1 MASPFTTERSLIQG
15 AAGSIEIAAHVPTD
29 TPVRAIAIVAHP
41 HPLFGGTMDNK
52 VVTTMARA
60 MFDAGAAV
68 FRFNFR
74 GVGQSQGEHDNGRG
88 ETADMVQLLGHAKAV
103 TGPTLP
109 VWFAG
114 FSFGGAVA
122 LAASEQVVVDEMVLV
137 APAFERMSH
146 WANVESGGKPPASTL
161 LIHGENDETVPLA
174 DSIAWAKPRDLCVTV
189 VPAADH
195 FFHMRLHILKRLVS
209 QHFR

>member
-1 MASPFTTERSLIQG
+1 MASPFTTERTLIQG
-15 AAGSIEIAAHVPTD
+15 AAGNIEIAAHVPTD
-29 TPVRAIAIVAHP
+29 MPARAIAIVAHP

-52 VVTTMARA
+52 VVTTLARA

-74 GVGQSQGEHDNGRG
+74 GVGKSDGAHDNGRG
-88 ETADMVQLLGHAKAV
+88 ETADMIDVLSHASSVAG
-103 TGPTLP
+103 TNLP

-122 LAASEQVVVDEMVLV
+122 LAASERAEVNEMVLV

-146 WANVESGGKPPASTL
+146 WANVANGGNPPASTL
-161 LIHGENDETVPLA
+161 LIHGESDETVPMA